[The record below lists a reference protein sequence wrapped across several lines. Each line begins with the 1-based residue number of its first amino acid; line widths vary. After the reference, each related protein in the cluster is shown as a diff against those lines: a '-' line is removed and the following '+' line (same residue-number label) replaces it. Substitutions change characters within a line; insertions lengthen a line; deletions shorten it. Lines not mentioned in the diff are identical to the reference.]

1 MASKSYKIGP
11 IARPFLGNDSVMSVA
26 YTHRLAIATS
36 VAEPEIHSDDK
47 HLAASLRSFGVETTA
62 CIWND
67 PAVDWASFDAV
78 LIRSIW
84 DYFKHYASFKQWLAQ
99 LPVPTINNREL
110 LLWNSDKRYLIELEK
125 HGVPIIP
132 TQVVSASQLQSTLA
146 TMLSREVVV
155 KPTVSGT
162 AWHTVR
168 GVAGEPAFD
177 LVVAQL
183 PPEFDY
189 LVQPYVPEVAR
200 DGEWSLLFFDGEYSH
215 AVIKRPKAGDY
226 RVQSDFGGVS
236 QLADPGADLLAS
248 ARRVL
253 EAAAAIGHA
262 DVAYARIDGVISQ
275 GRFLLMELEMIEP
288 FLHLENRA
296 DASERF
302 AANLVKRLV
311 NSAGGIR

>member
-1 MASKSYKIGP
+1 M
-11 IARPFLGNDSVMSVA
+11 MSVA

-36 VAEPEIHSDDK
+36 VAEPEVHADDT
-47 HLAASLRSFGVETTA
+47 HLAASLRGFGVETTA

-67 PAVDWASFDAV
+67 PTVDWTKFDAV

-84 DYFKHYASFKQWLAQ
+84 DYFKHYANFKQWLAQ
-99 LPVPTINNREL
+99 LPIPTINNTDL

-125 HGVPIIP
+125 HGIPIIP
-132 TQVVSASQLQSTLA
+132 TQVASASQLQATLA
-146 TMLSREVVV
+146 TMTGREVVI

-168 GVAGEPAFD
+168 GVAGAPEFD
-177 LVVAQL
+177 RVVAQL
-183 PPEFDY
+183 PAEFDY
-189 LVQPYVPEVAR
+189 LVQPYVPEIAS

-226 RVQSDFGGVS
+226 RVQSDYGGVS
-236 QLADPGADLLAS
+236 LAAEPGADLIAS
-248 ARRVL
+248 AARVL
-253 EAAAAIGHA
+253 EAAAAIGHP

-288 FLHLENRA
+288 FLHLGNRA

-302 AANLVKRLV
+302 AANLAKRLIDKA
-311 NSAGGIR
+311 SKRGP

>member
-1 MASKSYKIGP
+1 M
-11 IARPFLGNDSVMSVA
+11 MSVA
-26 YTHRLAIATS
+26 HTHRLAIATS
-36 VAEPEIHSDDK
+36 VAEPEVHADDT
-47 HLAASLRSFGVETTA
+47 HLAASLRGFGVETTA

-67 PAVDWASFDAV
+67 PTVEWKKFDAV

-99 LPVPTINNREL
+99 LPIPTINNKDL

-125 HGVPIIP
+125 HGIPIIP
-132 TQVVSASQLQSTLA
+132 TQVASASQLQATLA
-146 TMLSREVVV
+146 TMRGREVVI

-168 GVAGEPAFD
+168 GVAGAPEFD
-177 LVVAQL
+177 RVVAQL
-183 PPEFDY
+183 PAEFDY
-189 LVQPYVPEVAR
+189 LVQPYVPEVAS

-226 RVQSDFGGVS
+226 RVQSDYGGVS
-236 QLADPGADLLAS
+236 LAAEPGADLIAS
-248 ARRVL
+248 AASVL
-253 EAAAAIGHA
+253 AAAAAIGHP
-262 DVAYARIDGVISQ
+262 DVAYARIDGVVSQ

-288 FLHLENRA
+288 FLHLGNRA

-302 AANLVKRLV
+302 AANLVKRLIDSTNDV
-311 NSAGGIR
+311 R

>member
-1 MASKSYKIGP
+1 M
-11 IARPFLGNDSVMSVA
+11 MSVA
-26 YTHRLAIATS
+26 HTHRLAIATS
-36 VAEPEIHSDDK
+36 VAEPEVHADDT
-47 HLAASLRSFGVETTA
+47 HLAASLRGFGVETTA

-67 PAVDWASFDAV
+67 PTVEWKKFDAV

-99 LPVPTINNREL
+99 LPIPTINNKDL

-125 HGVPIIP
+125 HGIPIIP
-132 TQVVSASQLQSTLA
+132 TQVASASQLQATLA
-146 TMLSREVVV
+146 TMRGREVVI

-168 GVAGEPAFD
+168 GVAGAPEFD
-177 LVVAQL
+177 RVVAQL
-183 PPEFDY
+183 PAEFDY
-189 LVQPYVPEVAR
+189 LVQPYVPEVAS

-226 RVQSDFGGVS
+226 RVQSDYGGVS
-236 QLADPGADLLAS
+236 LAAEPGAELIAS
-248 ARRVL
+248 AASVL
-253 EAAAAIGHA
+253 EAAAAIGHP

-288 FLHLENRA
+288 FLHLGNRA

-302 AANLVKRLV
+302 AANLVKRLIDSTNDV
-311 NSAGGIR
+311 R

>member
-1 MASKSYKIGP
+1 M
-11 IARPFLGNDSVMSVA
+11 MSVA
-26 YTHRLAIATS
+26 HTHRLAIATS
-36 VAEPEIHSDDK
+36 VAEPEVHADDT
-47 HLAASLRSFGVETTA
+47 HLAASLRGFGVETTA

-67 PAVDWASFDAV
+67 PTVEWKKFDAV

-99 LPVPTINNREL
+99 LPIPTINNKDL

-125 HGVPIIP
+125 HGIPIIP
-132 TQVVSASQLQSTLA
+132 TQVASASQLQATLA
-146 TMLSREVVV
+146 TMRGREVVI

-168 GVAGEPAFD
+168 GVAGAPEFD
-177 LVVAQL
+177 RVVAQL
-183 PPEFDY
+183 PAEFDY
-189 LVQPYVPEVAR
+189 LVQPYVPEVAS

-226 RVQSDFGGVS
+226 RVQSDYGGVS
-236 QLADPGADLLAS
+236 LAAEPGAELIAS
-248 ARRVL
+248 TASVL
-253 EAAAAIGHA
+253 EAAAAIGHP

-288 FLHLENRA
+288 FLHLGNRA

-302 AANLVKRLV
+302 AANLVKRLIDSTNDV
-311 NSAGGIR
+311 R

>member
-1 MASKSYKIGP
+1 M
-11 IARPFLGNDSVMSVA
+11 MSVA
-26 YTHRLAIATS
+26 HTHRLAIATS
-36 VAEPEIHSDDK
+36 VAEPEVHADDK
-47 HLAASLRSFGVETTA
+47 HLAASLRGFGVETTA

-67 PAVDWASFDAV
+67 PTVDWTKFDAV

-99 LPVPTINNREL
+99 LPIPTINNKDL

-125 HGVPIIP
+125 HGIPIIP
-132 TQVVSASQLQSTLA
+132 TQVASASQLQATLA
-146 TMLSREVVV
+146 TMPGREVVI

-168 GVAGEPAFD
+168 GVAGAPEFD
-177 LVVAQL
+177 RVVAQL
-183 PPEFDY
+183 PAEFDY
-189 LVQPYVPEVAR
+189 LVQPYVPEIAS

-226 RVQSDFGGVS
+226 RVQSDYGGVS
-236 QLADPGADLLAS
+236 LAAEPGADLIAS
-248 ARRVL
+248 AARVL
-253 EAAAAIGHA
+253 EAAAAIGHP

-288 FLHLENRA
+288 FLHLGNRA

-302 AANLVKRLV
+302 AANLAKRLIDKA
-311 NSAGGIR
+311 SKRGP

>member
-1 MASKSYKIGP
+1 MPASY
-11 IARPFLGNDSVMSVA
+11 A
-26 YTHRLAIATS
+26 HRLAIATS
-36 VAEPEIHSDDK
+36 VAEPEVHPDDK
-47 HLAASLRSFGVETTA
+47 HLVTSLGNFGVETIA

-67 PAVDWASFDAV
+67 PAVDWTRFDAV

-99 LPVPTINNREL
+99 LPVRTINNREL
-110 LLWNSDKRYLIELEK
+110 LLWNSDKRYLIELANY
-125 HGVPIIP
+125 GVPIIP
-132 TQVVSASQLQSTLA
+132 TQIVSASQLRSTLA
-146 TMLSREVVV
+146 AMSAREVVI

-168 GVAGEPAFD
+168 GVAGEPEFD
-177 LVVAQL
+177 QIVAQL

-189 LVQPYVPEVAR
+189 LVQPYVPEVASE
-200 DGEWSLLFFDGEYSH
+200 GEWSLLFFDGEYSH

-226 RVQSDFGGVS
+226 RVQSDYGGVS
-236 QLADPGADLLAS
+236 QAAEPGADLLAS
-248 ARRVL
+248 ASRVL

-288 FLHLENRA
+288 FLHLGNRA

-311 NSAGGIR
+311 GSANDAIR

>member
-1 MASKSYKIGP
+1 MTS
-11 IARPFLGNDSVMSVA
+11 LGNDSVMSVA

-47 HLAASLRSFGVETTA
+47 HLAASLRGFGVETTA

-67 PAVDWASFDAV
+67 PAVNWASFDAV

-84 DYFKHYASFKQWLAQ
+84 DYFKHYASFKQWLAR
-99 LPVPTINNREL
+99 LPVPTINHRDL
-110 LLWNSDKRYLIELEK
+110 LLWNSNKRYLVELEK
-125 HGVPIIP
+125 YGVPIIP

-146 TMLSREVVV
+146 AMPGREVVI

-168 GVAGEPAFD
+168 GVAGESAFGQ
-177 LVVAQL
+177 LVAQL
-183 PPEFDY
+183 PSEFEY
-189 LVQPYVPEVAR
+189 LVQPYMTEVVS

-226 RVQSDFGGVS
+226 RVQSDYGGVS
-236 QLADPGADLLAS
+236 LPAEPGPDLVAS
-248 ARRVL
+248 ATRVL
-253 EAAAAIGHA
+253 AAAAAIGHA

-288 FLHLENRA
+288 FLHLGNRA

-311 NSAGGIR
+311 NSANNAR